1 DEVLRERRLALGGRG
16 LSGPAYPGHKPP
28 LGSPAHLAALRAA
41 DACVKRVLDTLEELG
56 GDTLLLVCSD
66 HGMETTARTIQ
77 VDDLLIG
84 AGLKAG
90 RTRAIWS
97 RRPTAPRP

>member
-1 DEVLRERRLALGGRG
+1 RGRARLGVRSPSA
-16 LSGPAYPGHKPP
+16 PDYTGHESP
-28 LGSPAHLAALRAA
+28 LGPPAHLAALRAA

-66 HGMETTARTIQ
+66 HGMETTARTIE